1 MKTSNSSNF
10 NKAADKTQTNQFIS
24 QTPNGQISLNEYISS
39 QKTGNTMFA
48 NAGNMIA
55 GTNSGMTFSGSTSLT
70 QFPTMRARSAKDY
83 DLNSGQALGVTQN

>member
-1 MKTSNSSNF
+1 
-10 NKAADKTQTNQFIS
+10 
-24 QTPNGQISLNEYISS
+24 
-39 QKTGNTMFA
+39 MFA